1 MRHHSCICGDLMS
14 DYSQLDKYVEPDLEK
29 MALIEDVR
37 PMMKLESSY
46 IEMNDY
52 DFKGNYVKY
61 DHCLEAPAIKSI
73 KICPKCKKRFDAVEN
88 FCPDCLVTLKYPQ
101 DMDSIKGI
109 EINSKIEF
117 KGSGDSS
124 NILTKDNIELICN
137 FDFTID
143 DFNDIVHSIKAQ
155 GFRNLDNAIK
165 DNSIDLDSLNILDK
179 VLLFAKAFV
188 SVEYKSYGE
197 DLGYFQFNKIY
208 VDDRQRKSLQIT
220 TLIHELS
227 HFLLK
232 EFLVHTT
239 CKILDVNKNRH
250 VEAVIIYIL
259 SNSSFNSL
267 IDEYAAH
274 NVEGRFTIF
283 GYQDYSSFTAI
294 QKDLDSEH
302 VDIAKT
308 IGNTFAIYIKEL
320 LEGFLDWDL
329 REDIKTQFLKDTIE
343 SPDYRQLQLE
353 NCNKLS
359 DEGFIKAIW
368 LILSEGFQNCNIE
381 VVKRYMEEF

>member
-1 MRHHSCICGDLMS
+1 MS

-29 MALIEDVR
+29 QILIKELHPPLMLKIKEFQMMDV
-37 PMMKLESSY
+37 KLNYEQAQ
-46 IEMNDY
+46 D
-52 DFKGNYVKY
+52 DF
-61 DHCLEAPAIKSI
+61 CLEAPAVKSI
-73 KICPKCKKRFDAVEN
+73 KICPKCNKRFDAIEN
-88 FCPDCLVTLKYPQ
+88 FCPDCLVTLKYPHEV
-101 DMDSIKGI
+101 DDIKGL
-109 EINSKIEF
+109 EINSNIEF
-117 KGSGDSS
+117 QGSGESS
-124 NILTKDNIELICN
+124 NILTKENIELICN

-155 GFRNLDNAIK
+155 GFKNLDNAIK
-165 DNSIDLDSLNILDK
+165 DNSIDLDSLDILDK
-179 VLLFAKAFV
+179 VLLFAKSFV
-188 SVEYKSYGE
+188 TVEYKSYGE
-197 DLGYFQFNKIY
+197 DLGYFQFNRIY

-232 EFLVHTT
+232 EFLVHTV
-239 CKILDVNKNRH
+239 CKILDVSKNKH
-250 VEAVIIYIL
+250 VESVIIYIL
-259 SNSSFNSL
+259 SNSSFNCL

-274 NVEGRFTIF
+274 SVEGRFTIF

-294 QKDLDSEH
+294 QKDLDPEH

-308 IGNTFAIYIKEL
+308 IGNTFAIYIKNL
-320 LEGFLDWDL
+320 LEGFMDWDL

-343 SPDYRQLQLE
+343 SPNYGQLKYE

>member
-73 KICPKCKKRFDAVEN
+73 KICPKCKKRFDAFEN

-101 DMDSIKGI
+101 EMDDIKGI

-274 NVEGRFTIF
+274 SVEGRFTIF

>member
-1 MRHHSCICGDLMS
+1 M
-14 DYSQLDKYVEPDLEK
+14 
-29 MALIEDVR
+29 
-37 PMMKLESSY
+37 
-46 IEMNDY
+46 
-52 DFKGNYVKY
+52 
-61 DHCLEAPAIKSI
+61 
-73 KICPKCKKRFDAVEN
+73 
-88 FCPDCLVTLKYPQ
+88 
-101 DMDSIKGI
+101 
-109 EINSKIEF
+109 
-117 KGSGDSS
+117 
-124 NILTKDNIELICN
+124 
-137 FDFTID
+137 
-143 DFNDIVHSIKAQ
+143 
-155 GFRNLDNAIK
+155 
-165 DNSIDLDSLNILDK
+165 
-179 VLLFAKAFV
+179 LLFAKAFV

>member
-61 DHCLEAPAIKSI
+61 DYCLEAPAIKSI
-73 KICPKCKKRFDAVEN
+73 KICPKCKKRFDAFEN

-101 DMDSIKGI
+101 EMDDIKGI

-124 NILTKDNIELICN
+124 NILTKDNIELVCN

-274 NVEGRFTIF
+274 SVEGRFTIF

>member
-1 MRHHSCICGDLMS
+1 MS

-73 KICPKCKKRFDAVEN
+73 KICPKCKKRFDAFEN

-101 DMDSIKGI
+101 EMDDIKGI

-208 VDDRQRKSLQIT
+208 VDDRQCKSLQIT

-274 NVEGRFTIF
+274 SVEGRFTIF

>member
-88 FCPDCLVTLKYPQ
+88 FCPDCFVTLKYPQ

-124 NILTKDNIELICN
+124 NILTKDNMELICN

-274 NVEGRFTIF
+274 SVEGRFTIF

>member
-73 KICPKCKKRFDAVEN
+73 KICPKCKKRFDAFEN

-101 DMDSIKGI
+101 EMDDIKGI

-124 NILTKDNIELICN
+124 NILTKDNIELVCN

-274 NVEGRFTIF
+274 SVEGRFTIF